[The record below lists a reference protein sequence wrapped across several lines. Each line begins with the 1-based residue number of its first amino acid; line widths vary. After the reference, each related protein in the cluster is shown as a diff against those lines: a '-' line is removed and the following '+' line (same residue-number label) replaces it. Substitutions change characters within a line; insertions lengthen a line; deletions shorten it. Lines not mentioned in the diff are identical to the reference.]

1 MSSDHLNKT
10 EEREKYVQRFLQKSI
25 GTVCFGDLSSN
36 LISASR
42 ITLLEKIGQ
51 GT

>member
-1 MSSDHLNKT
+1 MIEFN
-10 EEREKYVQRFLQKSI
+10 EEREKYIQRFLQNCV

-42 ITLLEKIGQ
+42 IRLLEKIGQ
-51 GT
+51 GK